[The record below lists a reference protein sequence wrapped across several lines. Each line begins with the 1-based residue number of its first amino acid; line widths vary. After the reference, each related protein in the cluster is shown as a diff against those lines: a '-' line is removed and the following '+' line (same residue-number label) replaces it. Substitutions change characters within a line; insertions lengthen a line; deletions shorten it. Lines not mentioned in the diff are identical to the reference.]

1 MLHTPTLLLLNILI
15 TATLAACLG
24 LVARRDRADGLFHW
38 ALALVAH
45 TAGYMLYALRGA
57 VSDWFSVVLA
67 NMLIAAVFALMIEGL
82 YQFQQR
88 RPPRL
93 RVWAPVLFV
102 GLSFALLLDDIAAR
116 VVLMALV
123 LSVQFVQF
131 AGALRERWRET
142 PGRGKQFVLAGF
154 GLFVLALL
162 LRAGSLLFGAVE
174 MNSITDSNAMQA
186 MMFSIASVAMVLT
199 NFGMVVMTKERADA
213 RNRALALQDELTGLH
228 NRRYIQQT
236 LVQAV
241 AQSLRY
247 QRPLAVLMLDI
258 DHFKRVN
265 DTHGHLSGDK
275 VLQDLAQC
283 IRQRLRAQDI
293 AGRWGGE
300 EFIVI
305 LPDTDAAGA
314 RIVAEQ
320 LRVAVERMRFT
331 TLSGQP
337 LAQTV
342 SIGLHALQGGDDGE
356 RDLVAMADR
365 ALYLAKERGRNRVEL
380 FAEGDG
386 PALEGGA
393 PRGRRGAGKKGA

>member
-365 ALYLAKERGRNRVEL
+365 ALYLAKERGRNRVEQL
-380 FAEGDG
+380 
-386 PALEGGA
+386 
-393 PRGRRGAGKKGA
+393 